1 MSNSNGKELTQ
12 AKQLI
17 KEGKLEEAIQL
28 VNKSGKEKTLSRD
41 EKISYYLIKSSLSLY
56 LFQHQDI
63 LTYAEKASQESQ
75 NLDISLQLLDVYIQ
89 MAMGLI
95 YRFKSEE
102 TLEFL
107 VKAED
112 MLKILTKE
120 PLTELLERQATLAF
134 IKAWLYDDQNEKDK
148 ALEYAQ
154 RGLEMREKIDHK
166 TDIGI
171 SLWQIG
177 FIYFRGDNDLA
188 LEYVDYCI
196 KYCEKINYKNLI
208 QKCNMQKGLIYLWKG
223 ELDPALEYFKF
234 SKTLLDE
241 LPKENKNQF
250 AAAQLL
256 HLIGMV
262 YQEKN
267 RLDIAKE
274 YFERAII
281 IKERVGAYF
290 SEVMTLD
297 ELISL
302 ALYKSDLKDAERYLK
317 EMKRISDQENNKFL
331 NLCYRVNMAKLLK
344 LSSLIS
350 NREEAEKILKESLED
365 KVANSE
371 AKIIILLNLSD
382 LLLVKLGKTNDL
394 KVLDEIQ
401 VYIAQVHNIV
411 KNQKSYSFL
420 AETYLLRA
428 KLELLTLN
436 LKQSQRFLDKAQDI
450 TETYGLELLLRR
462 ILMEQYN
469 LVNQTKNWETL
480 KRTKAN
486 IAELINLAQIEEQ
499 LSRML
504 RKRFLL
510 KNAV

>member
-28 VNKSGKEKTLSRD
+28 INESGKEKPLSGD
-41 EKISYYLIKSSLSLY
+41 EKISYYLLKSSLSLY
-56 LFQHQDI
+56 LFQNQNI

-75 NLDISLQLLDVYIQ
+75 NLGISLQLLDVYIQ

-95 YRFKSEE
+95 HRFKSEE
-102 TLEFL
+102 TLGFL

-112 MLKILTKE
+112 MLKMLTKE
-120 PLTELLERQATLAF
+120 PLTELLERQATMAY
-134 IKAWLYDDQNEKDK
+134 IKAWFYDDQNEKDK

-154 RGLEMREKIDHK
+154 RGLEMRETIDHK
-166 TDIGI
+166 ADIGI

-177 FIYFRGDNDLA
+177 WIYFRGDNDLA
-188 LEYVDYCI
+188 LKYVEQCI
-196 KYCEKINYKNLI
+196 DYCEKINYQNCI
-208 QKCNMQKGLIYLWKG
+208 QKCNMLKGLIYFWKG
-223 ELDPALEYFKF
+223 EIDLALKYFKL
-234 SKTLLDE
+234 SNTLLDE
-241 LPKENKNQF
+241 LPKESKNEF
-250 AAAQLL
+250 SAAQLF

-267 RLDIAKE
+267 KLDRAKE
-274 YFERAII
+274 YFETALV
-281 IKERVGAYF
+281 IKEKVGAYF
-290 SEVMTLD
+290 AKVMTLD

-302 ALYKSDLKDAERYLK
+302 ALYKRDLKDAEKYLK
-317 EMKRISDQENNKFL
+317 EMKRISDQEDNKFL
-331 NLCYRVNMAKLLK
+331 KLCYRVNMAKLLK
-344 LSSLIS
+344 LSPLSS
-350 NREEAEKILKESLED
+350 SRAKAEKILKESLDD
-365 KVANSE
+365 KVADSE
-371 AKIIILLNLSD
+371 AKIISLLNLSD

-401 VYIAQVHNIV
+401 VYITQLHDIV
-411 KNQKSYSFL
+411 KNQKSYRLL

-436 LKQSQRFLDKAQDI
+436 LKESQQFLDKAQDI
-450 TETYGLELLLRR
+450 TEIYGLNQLFRR
-462 ILMEQYN
+462 ILIEQEK
-469 LVNQTKNWETL
+469 LVDQTDNWERL
-480 KRTKAN
+480 KKTKAN
-486 IAELINLAQIEEQ
+486 IAELINLAHIEEQ

-510 KNAV
+510 QNSV